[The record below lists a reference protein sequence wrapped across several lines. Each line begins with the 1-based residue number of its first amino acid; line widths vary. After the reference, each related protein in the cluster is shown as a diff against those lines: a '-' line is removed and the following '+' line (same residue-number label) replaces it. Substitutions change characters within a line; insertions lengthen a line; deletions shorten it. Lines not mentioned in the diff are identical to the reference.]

1 MLEVRGLVS
10 GYGRFVAVR
19 DVSFVVREGEALA
32 ILGANGAGKT
42 STLMAIA
49 GHVAVHA
56 GSIAFDREDITA
68 LSPMA
73 RCARGLALAPEG
85 RRLFSDLTLRENL
98 IVGGYVRDARRTDG
112 NMEKVLALFPRLRDR
127 LHNRAGSLSG
137 GEQQMAAIG
146 RAMMAEPRLLL
157 IDEVSL
163 GLMPKNVDICYEALD
178 ALRRSG
184 LTIVLVEQSLERVL
198 SMADRVC
205 VLESGN
211 LAWTGTAAD
220 ARGNPEIISAYMGGV
235 RRSV

>member
-1 MLEVRGLVS
+1 MLEVRGLVG
-10 GYGRFVAVR
+10 GYGPFVAVR

-32 ILGANGAGKT
+32 ILGANGAGKS

-56 GSIAFDREDITA
+56 GSITFDGKDITA
-68 LSPMA
+68 MSPMA
-73 RCARGLALAPEG
+73 RCARGMALAPEG
-85 RRLFSDLTLRENL
+85 RRLFCDLTVRENL
-98 IVGGYVRDARRTDG
+98 IVGGYVRDARRTDA
-112 NMEKVLALFPRLRDR
+112 NIEKVLALFPRLRDR
-127 LHNRAGSLSG
+127 LHNHAGSLSG

-146 RAMMAEPRLLL
+146 RALMAEPRLLL

-163 GLMPKNVDICYEALD
+163 GLMPKNVDICYGALD

-211 LAWTGTAAD
+211 LTWTGTAAD
-220 ARGNPEIISAYMGGV
+220 ARGNPEIISAYMGGI
-235 RRSV
+235 RRSA

>member
-1 MLEVRGLVS
+1 MLEVRKLTC

-19 DVSFVVREGEALA
+19 DVSFSVGRGEALG

-49 GHVAVHA
+49 GHVTVSKGAIVLD
-56 GSIAFDREDITA
+56 GEDITA
-68 LSPMA
+68 FSPMA
-73 RCARGLALAPEG
+73 RCAKGLALAPEG
-85 RRLFSDLTLRENL
+85 RRLFRDLTVRENL
-98 IVGGYVRDARRTDG
+98 VVGGYVREADATG
-112 NMEKVLALFPRLRDR
+112 VNMDKVLALFPRLKDR
-127 LHNRAGSLSG
+127 LNNLAGSLSG

-198 SMADRVC
+198 AMVDRVC
-205 VLESGN
+205 VLETGGI
-211 LAWTGTAAD
+211 AWTGTAAE
-220 ARGNPEIISAYMGGV
+220 ARGNPDIIRAYMGGIEA
-235 RRSV
+235 

>member
-1 MLEVRGLVS
+1 MLELKGLTC

-19 DVSFVVREGEALA
+19 DLSFTVRRGEAMA
-32 ILGANGAGKT
+32 VLGANGAGKT

-49 GHVAVHA
+49 GQVAVQSGA
-56 GSIAFDREDITA
+56 ILFDGEDITA

-85 RRLFSDLTLRENL
+85 RRLFRDLTVRENL
-98 IVGGYVRDARRTDG
+98 VVGGYVRAARATAA
-112 NMEKVLALFPRLRDR
+112 NMDKVLALFPRLEER
-127 LHNRAGSLSG
+127 LDNLAGSLSG

-178 ALRRSG
+178 ALRRAG
-184 LTIVLVEQSLERVL
+184 LTIVLIEQSLERVL
-198 SMADRVC
+198 DMVDHVC
-205 VLESGN
+205 VLESGS
-211 LAWTGTAAD
+211 LAWAGTAAD
-220 ARGNPEIISAYMGGV
+220 ARGNPDVIRAYMGGV
-235 RRSV
+235 HG

>member
-1 MLEVRGLVS
+1 MLEVKGLTC

-19 DVSFVVREGEALA
+19 DVSFSVDRGEALG

-49 GHVAVHA
+49 GHVTVAKGAIVLD
-56 GSIAFDREDITA
+56 GEDITA

-85 RRLFSDLTLRENL
+85 RRLFRDLTVRENL
-98 IVGGYVRDARRTDG
+98 VVGGYARDKGATAA
-112 NMEKVLALFPRLRDR
+112 NMDKVLALFPRLKDR
-127 LHNRAGSLSG
+127 LDNLAGSLSG

-178 ALRRSG
+178 ALRHAG

-198 SMADRVC
+198 AMVDRVC
-205 VLESGN
+205 VLETGSI
-211 LAWTGTAAD
+211 AWTGSAAE
-220 ARGNPEIISAYMGGV
+220 ARGNPDIIRAYMGGIEG
-235 RRSV
+235 

>member
-1 MLEVRGLVS
+1 MLEVQGLTC

-19 DVSFVVREGEALA
+19 DVTFSVRRGEALA

-49 GHVAVHA
+49 GHVEV
-56 GSIAFDREDITA
+56 GKGTISLDGEDITS

-73 RCARGLALAPEG
+73 RCERGLALAPEG
-85 RRLFSDLTLRENL
+85 RRLFRDLTVRENL
-98 IVGGYVRDARRTDG
+98 IVGGYVRDARATAA
-112 NMEKVLALFPRLRDR
+112 NMDKVLALFPRLKDR
-127 LHNRAGSLSG
+127 LDNLAGSLSG

-178 ALRRSG
+178 ALRRAG

-198 SMADRVC
+198 AMVDRVC
-205 VLESGN
+205 VFETGSI
-211 LAWTGTAAD
+211 AWTGNAAE
-220 ARGNPEIISAYMGGV
+220 ARGNPDVIRAYMGGLHA
-235 RRSV
+235 

>member
-1 MLEVRGLVS
+1 VLEVSGLTC

-19 DVSFVVREGEALA
+19 DVSFSVARGEALG

-49 GHVAVHA
+49 GHVAV
-56 GSIAFDREDITA
+56 GKGTVSLDGEDITA

-73 RCARGLALAPEG
+73 RCAKGLALAPEG
-85 RRLFSDLTLRENL
+85 RRLFRDLTVRENL
-98 IVGGYVRDARRTDG
+98 IVGGYVREARVTAA
-112 NMEKVLALFPRLRDR
+112 NMDKVLELFPRLKDR
-127 LHNRAGSLSG
+127 LDNLAGSLSG

-178 ALRRSG
+178 ALRRAG

-198 SMADRVC
+198 AMVDRVC
-205 VLESGN
+205 VLETGSI
-211 LAWTGTAAD
+211 AWTGTAAE
-220 ARGNPEIISAYMGGV
+220 ARGNPDIIRAYMGG
-235 RRSV
+235 SLQA